1 MREKAVLA
9 IGDAYEVPWDT
20 VPLAALEARKRASSS
35 QSRKG
40 AGSALKRQYGSQSSS
55 ASLTSPQRTKYTR
68 RHSASGSSTEP
79 GVRSPLAPVPPAPQE
94 YTGPTRDWNV
104 LPQCCGGE
112 HARGPG
118 STGQDVYSELDNFLL
133 FNLETSTKDA
143 LLRARE
149 RLSAYIRFLELDYGT
164 AGTERLCAA
173 CLEATRELVQLWFHQ
188 ANRLTVRT
196 GTYFIMSEKN
206 MYSFNQNSS
215 RKHDLLVLHFRGLCS
230 LGWQVAFDEPNL
242 RVLECNL
249 KPPKEV
255 LEVSDI
261 KTPKS
266 TVTEGVDEPPA
277 RELSPAPIQPVRTR
291 GQEDVESTGHR
302 PSLRDYIERDLEK
315 RGHKSATALL
325 GEQGASPQYE
335 AGNFSSNDEYPDS
348 DDYSMMSFESADG
361 NKDIQQKYKLT
372 SAVHAMTTGIAGL
385 FKKRGPHG
393 EVYSRSGSSS
403 REQRN
408 SVDRDNTPA
417 SVRPSSLPQTW
428 DMIPLGGGPRPAAQ
442 AYSADLASHSDPQER
457 KNLYIIN
464 QWLEECYSKTLYNY
478 DRLEVDLSE
487 SRLPYP
493 EASST
498 EDGKGSAAGSRRQSL
513 AESSTT
519 TIRLPFESNTFPAI
533 FCPGILYMLTF
544 PQWLPFLN
552 EIKRCMV
559 PGAPVTA
566 VLYDFNDSNMDDDGS
581 KVMFPTTLELKKVFQ
596 AIRFEAIKRGLQVF
610 PIRNIAP
617 IFRQVG
623 FKNVKYTV
631 LTFKRG
637 DFVNEMGFVN
647 ELLATFHYDFLV
659 RTFLTDR
666 SKYPVGTDP
675 QTLPRRYIDEHMGQ
689 IDDNAGCLRL
699 IAITAEKPE

>member
-1 MREKAVLA
+1 MRDKAVLG

-40 AGSALKRQYGSQSSS
+40 ARSALKRQYGSQSST

-68 RHSASGSSTEP
+68 RHSGSGSSTGP
-79 GVRSPLAPVPPAPQE
+79 GVRSPLAPVRSTQRE
-94 YTGPTRDWNV
+94 YTGPTRDWNA
-104 LPQCCGGE
+104 LPRCSGGA

-133 FNLETSTKDA
+133 FNLETATKDA

-149 RLSAYIRFLELDYGT
+149 RLSAYIEHLELDYT
-164 AGTERLCAA
+164 AAETERPCAS
-173 CLEATRELVQLWFHQ
+173 CREATRELVQLWFHQ
-188 ANRLTVRT
+188 ANRLTVRA

-206 MYSFNQNSS
+206 MYSFNQHSS
-215 RKHDLLVLHFRGLCS
+215 RKHDLLVLHFRGLSS

-255 LEVSDI
+255 LEAADI
-261 KTPKS
+261 KTPTS
-266 TVTEGVDEPPA
+266 TATVEADEPPA
-277 RELSPAPIQPVRTR
+277 RELSPTPNQPVKTR
-291 GQEDVESTGHR
+291 VQEEEESIVYC

-315 RGHKSATALL
+315 RGQKSTSALS

-335 AGNFSSNDEYPDS
+335 AGNFSTDEYPDS
-348 DDYSMMSFESADG
+348 DDYSMMSFESVDG
-361 NKDIQQKYKLT
+361 NKDLQQKYKLT

-417 SVRPSSLPQTW
+417 SLRVSSLPQTW
-428 DMIPLGGGPRPAAQ
+428 DMIPLTGGPRPAGQ
-442 AYSADLASHSDPQER
+442 AYDLASHSDPQER

-487 SRLPYP
+487 SRPIP
-493 EASST
+493 DGNST
-498 EDGKGSAAGSRRQSL
+498 DDGKVSADGSRRQSL

-519 TIRLPFESNTFPAI
+519 NIRLPFESNTFPAI

-581 KVMFPTTLELKKVFQ
+581 KLLFPTTLELKKVFQ

-666 SKYPVGTDP
+666 SKYPVGTNP
-675 QTLPRRYIDEHMGQ
+675 QTLPKRYMDEHMGQ